1 MIIPV
6 IYATFAVVKR
16 KLEKNSGLYGIPGQ
30 GFESRTSLNFFSCF
44 LFATAKVAQITAMII
59 LHLKTMELVILNHI
73 YFLAI

>member
-1 MIIPV
+1 MIIAV

-16 KLEKNSGLYGIPGQ
+16 KPEKNSGLYGIPGE
-30 GFESRTSLNFFSCF
+30 GFESHTSLNFFSGF
-44 LFATAKVAQITAMII
+44 LFSTARVAQITAMII